1 MKKPFLRRLGAVL
14 LSGALL
20 LSAGAVLPAGEESPF
35 SLTASALTT
44 ADGKFEYTVSDNHVT
59 VTKWTGTGEDAVI
72 PSKIDGKPVTA
83 IGDSA
88 FSGQKTLQSVIIP
101 GTVTRIGEKAFYQ
114 CYSLK
119 TLALPGSVEAIGSY
133 AFCYCTHLTSVAIP
147 KKMTVIEERT
157 FAYCSGLE
165 SITIPEGVTSIGE
178 WAFAGCKALTSLTIP
193 GSVSEVPSYACY
205 NCFELKTV
213 QIGFGPEKIG
223 GNAFQNCGE
232 LTDVTIPNSV
242 TMIGESAFEN
252 CPSLPG
258 ITIPDSVT
266 KTGMC
271 VFRNCTALTSLTI
284 SNNLTSLRYRM
295 FENCTSLKTVKIPDG
310 MKLVDTYA
318 FKDCTSLVSV
328 VIPDKNTELDYESF
342 VGCEK
347 LTIYGIP
354 GSLAQEYAEK
364 NQVPFAAASLQNTST
379 LSKTTVPKLNGVTVK
394 GRSVQGK
401 GTVTY
406 AFYYKKMDSKGWTS
420 VGTKYDGTT
429 EATIFPNS
437 PAVYQI
443 MVKAKDKTGRIS
455 SKIMTLAVTV
465 PTKDDLVNRSYSPNT
480 TVKKGAAVSVNGK
493 ASGGA
498 GRYTYAYYYRK
509 ASGKAF
515 TSIGTPFVNQT
526 KAWFRPASAGE
537 YVVRVLAKDIE
548 GTVALKEYKVTVT
561 K

>member
-1 MKKPFLRRLGAVL
+1 MKMKPQTTLFKRLTAGALSAVLALGAFAAVPL
-14 LSGALL
+14 L
-20 LSAGAVLPAGEESPF
+20 PDSPVMM
-35 SLTASALTT
+35 TAQAATT
-44 ADGKFEYTVSDNHVT
+44 EDGQFDYSVNDGKVT
-59 VTKWTGTGEDAVI
+59 IDKYKGGDENVTI
-72 PSKIDGKPVTA
+72 PSIIDGQPVTA
-83 IGDSA
+83 IGDYA
-88 FSGQKTLQSVIIP
+88 FAFCDSLSSVTIP
-101 GTVTRIGEKAFYQ
+101 G
-114 CYSLK
+114 C
-119 TLALPGSVEAIGSY
+119 
-133 AFCYCTHLTSVAIP
+133 
-147 KKMTVIEERT
+147 
-157 FAYCSGLE
+157 
-165 SITIPEGVTSIGE
+165 VTSIGSS
-178 WAFAGCKALTSLTIP
+178 AFSYCTSLA
-193 GSVSEVPSYACY
+193 S
-205 NCFELKTV
+205 
-213 QIGFGPEKIG
+213 
-223 GNAFQNCGE
+223 
-232 LTDVTIPNSV
+232 VTIPSSV
-242 TMIGESAFEN
+242 TSIGTRTFYQCTSLASIQVSSSNQYFSSQNGVLFNKQKTELLT
-252 CPSLPG
+252 CPCAKSG
-258 ITIPDSVT
+258 AYTIPDSVT
-266 KTGMC
+266 IIGEEAFSLC
-271 VFRNCTALTSLTI
+271 EGLTAVTIPSHVTTIGAFAFYCCKGLSFISFPDSLTTI
-284 SNNLTSLRYRM
+284 GEFAFCYCTNL
-295 FENCTSLKTVKIPDG
+295 
-310 MKLVDTYA
+310 
-318 FKDCTSLVSV
+318 
-328 VIPDKNTELDYESF
+328 SF
-342 VGCEK
+342 VNIPSSVSTIEK
-347 LTIYGIP
+347 DAFYSCKSLSSVTIP
-354 GSLAQEYAEK
+354 GSVTTISHAMFAYCFGLTSVTIQNGVTTICEDAFSYCKSLSSVTIPDSVTVIEKYAFDDSPDVTFYANSGSYAETYAEE
-364 NQVPFAAASLQNTST
+364 NDIPFVSLPFQNTST

-429 EATIFPNS
+429 EATIFPNR